1 MSTSHGQKRDVDRQT
16 YGLSLIAGG
25 VVFFTVAFGL
35 MQAPETFVGLETYAG
50 QWVALSLVAGVVS
63 LGAGFLSVLFV

>member
-1 MSTSHGQKRDVDRQT
+1 MSTSHGQQRDADRQT
-16 YGLSLIAGG
+16 YGFSLIAGG

-35 MQAPETFVGLETYAG
+35 MHAPATFAGIETYAG
-50 QWVALSLVAGVVS
+50 QWVAVSLVAGVVS